1 MQLVNESGQVVY
13 YWIST
18 ASSGDC
24 GEIAVDGIADLPGYD
39 NQANV
44 TVSFNTVPQG
54 AFTINCDTT
63 GTGEQVEMALVV
75 ESGDAE

>member
-1 MQLVNESGQVVY
+1 MQLVNESGQQVY

-24 GEIAVDGIADLPGYD
+24 GSIDVDGIADLPGYD

-44 TVSFNTVPQG
+44 TVSFNTVAQG
-54 AFTINCDTT
+54 AFTITCDTT

-75 ESGDAE
+75 DSGDQE

>member
-1 MQLVNESGQVVY
+1 MQLVNESGQKVY

-24 GEIAVDGIADLPGYD
+24 GEIDVDGIANLPAYD
-39 NQANV
+39 NQTNV
-44 TVSFNTVPQG
+44 SVSFNTLGDASFQIV
-54 AFTINCDTT
+54 CDQT

-75 ESGDAE
+75 EAGE